1 MDVKFQ
7 MHDTAVG
14 RRLQTAA
21 SEEIFSLQTFVK
33 DNRKS
38 TSRKNGRSDPVS
50 TREKTIIGI
59 FYQDQRARSKANK
72 TSSYR
77 RCRGLLRLGRSV
89 CLCVGSAMPLSKGT
103 DRDRS
108 IEGKVFSTD
117 LGCVQGP

>member
-1 MDVKFQ
+1 

-50 TREKTIIGI
+50 TGEKKKQLSGYFIKTREQGVKPIKRPVTE
-59 FYQDQRARSKANK
+59 D
-72 TSSYR
+72 
-77 RCRGLLRLGRSV
+77 
-89 CLCVGSAMPLSKGT
+89 AMAS
-103 DRDRS
+103 
-108 IEGKVFSTD
+108 
-117 LGCVQGP
+117 